1 MGSAWIYVGSFI
13 GALVISLVLVPLVR
27 RLAIKRDVLDSP
39 GAHKSHHTPVPYLGG
54 VAMVVAFSLAVVA
67 AAVAKQDLSFS
78 GGLVTFNRGLVLSR
92 GSSTLGELFL
102 ILGLALGL
110 SVMGLIDD
118 LRGLNPFFRLS
129 IEVLVASS
137 IIAYGIQFTSPL
149 PDGVDAIITVVWI
162 VGITNALNLLDNTD
176 GLAAGITGIAGVT
189 FFVLAYANDQPF
201 TALLALG
208 LAGCTLG
215 FLRSNFHPAKIYMGD
230 AGSLYLGFLLSYIGL
245 KIRVNQ
251 SETPQLFIPAIVLG
265 VALLDTT
272 MVVVSRLRRRV
283 SPFTGGQD
291 HLSHRLRR
299 LGLSVPRSVTTLLV
313 ASVALSILAIGLSEA
328 PAGVGY
334 WILGASVASGAMTTI
349 LLTTEVARVDTE
361 SASNITPLRRNVG

>member
-1 MGSAWIYVGSFI
+1 MGSAWIYVGSFL

-27 RLAIKRDVLDSP
+27 QLAIKREVLDTT
-39 GAHKSHHTPVPYLGG
+39 GAHKSHSTPVPYLGG
-54 VAMVVAFSLAVVA
+54 VAMVVAFSFAVVA
-67 AAVAKQDLSFS
+67 GAIAKQDLSFS
-78 GGLVTFNRGLVLSR
+78 GGLVTFNRGLVLNR

-110 SVMGLIDD
+110 SVMGLLDD
-118 LRGLNPFFRLS
+118 LKGLNPFLRLG
-129 IEVLVASS
+129 IEIGVASAV
-137 IIAYGIQFTSPL
+137 IAYGIQFTSPL
-149 PDGVDAIITVVWI
+149 PDGIDAIITVIWI

-176 GLAAGITGIAGVT
+176 GLAAGITGIAGVA

-272 MVVVSRLRRRV
+272 LVVVSRIKRGV
-283 SPFTGGQD
+283 SPFEGGKD
-291 HLSHRLRR
+291 HLSHRLMR
-299 LGLSVPRSVTTLLV
+299 LGVSVRRGVTIILFGGATCGLIGIALYNIRGQAGYWVVGAVLTV
-313 ASVALSILAIGLSEA
+313 AS
-328 PAGVGY
+328 
-334 WILGASVASGAMTTI
+334 ASTV
-349 LLTTEVARVDTE
+349 LLTTKRASLAVVADTDR
-361 SASNITPLRRNVG
+361 SVA